1 MRKFLD
7 EIARLG
13 RDSSGNVAVIFL
25 IALVPL
31 LSFLGAAVDY
41 SRASS
46 ARTAMQAALDSASL
60 MIAKDL
66 SSGTLKPADVS
77 SKGLAYFTAMYVH
90 KDAKNVTA
98 NATYTQAS
106 GTNGS
111 TVVLNAAAEI
121 NTEFMQIVGFPKMGF
136 NSSSTSTWGNS
147 LLRVALVLDN
157 TGSMCP
163 GGNCEKLNDLKAA
176 SKNLVDKLGV
186 LAKASGD
193 VLISVVPF
201 ASAVNVGTDKK
212 DATWLRWD
220 LWDPKLENS
229 SGDSYCS
236 TGSWYTMAMCKGH
249 GYSWNHTVG
258 SPATTQWNGCVSDRD
273 QNYDVASAAPTSLA
287 TKFVADQ
294 DSYCPTKLL
303 PLNSAF
309 STSDKQTIKDTIT
322 AMTAQGGTNQTIG
335 LQWGWLSLLQ
345 QAPLNAPAED
355 PNNVYQRV
363 IILFSDGQNTV
374 NRWNGNGTMG
384 TSAAERKK
392 IDDRMALLCAE
403 AKKTATIY
411 TVQLDD
417 GTGVSPVLPACA
429 SGTQNFFMLTNP
441 SEIDSA
447 FSQIT
452 TSISKLRV
460 AK

>member
-1 MRKFLD
+1 MRKFLG
-7 EIARLG
+7 EIGRFR

-31 LSFLGAAVDY
+31 LSFMGAAIDY

-66 SSGTLKPADVS
+66 SSGALKPADVS
-77 SKGLAYFTAMYVH
+77 TKGLAYFTAMYVH
-90 KDAKNVTA
+90 KDAKNVKA

-106 GTNGS
+106 GQNGS
-111 TVVLNAAAEI
+111 TVVLSASADI
-121 NTEFMQIVGFPKMGF
+121 KTEFMQIVGFPTMGF
-136 NSSSTSTWGNS
+136 NTSSTSTWGNS

-157 TGSMCP
+157 TGSMA
-163 GGNCEKLNDLKAA
+163 GTKLSELKDASEKLVN
-176 SKNLVDKLGV
+176 KLGA
-186 LAKASGD
+186 LAKTSGD

-201 ASAVNVGTDKK
+201 ASAVNVGKDKK

-220 LWDPKLENS
+220 LWDPKNENS

-273 QNYDVASAAPTSLA
+273 QSNDVSSAAPTSLA

-294 DSYCPTKLL
+294 DTYCPTKLL
-303 PLNSAF
+303 PL
-309 STSDKQTIKDTIT
+309 TESDKQTIKDTIK
-322 AMTAQGGTNQTIG
+322 AMTAQGGTNQTVG

-355 PNNVYQRV
+355 PNNVYQKV

-374 NRWNGNGTMG
+374 NRWDGNGTMG

-392 IDDRMALLCAE
+392 IDDRMTLLCAE

-417 GTGVSPVLPACA
+417 GTGVSPVLPTCA
-429 SGTQNFFMLTNP
+429 SGAQNFFMLTDP
-441 SEIDSA
+441 SEIDGA
-447 FSQIT
+447 FSQIS

-460 AK
+460 SQ

>member
-1 MRKFLD
+1 MRKFLG
-7 EIARLG
+7 EIGRFR

-31 LSFLGAAVDY
+31 LSFMGAAIDY

-77 SKGLAYFTAMYVH
+77 TKGLAYFTAMYVH
-90 KDAKNVTA
+90 KDAKNVKA

-106 GTNGS
+106 GRNGS
-111 TVVLNAAAEI
+111 TVMLSASADI
-121 NTEFMQIVGFPKMGF
+121 KTEFMQIIGFPTMGF
-136 NSSSTSTWGNS
+136 NTSSTSTWGNS

-163 GGNCEKLNDLKAA
+163 NGNCGKINDLKTA
-176 SKNLVDKLGV
+176 SKNLVDKLGA

-193 VLISVVPF
+193 VMISVVPF

-229 SGDSYCS
+229 SGNSYCS
-236 TGSWYTMAMCKGH
+236 TGSWYSMAMCKGH

-258 SPATTQWNGCVSDRD
+258 SPATTQWNGCVTDRD
-273 QNYDVASAAPTSLA
+273 QNYDVSSAAPTSLA

-294 DSYCPTKLL
+294 DTYCPTKML
-303 PLNSAF
+303 PLTSAF
-309 STSDKQTIKDTIT
+309 SSSDKQTIKDTIT

-345 QAPLNAPAED
+345 QAPLNAPSED
-355 PNNVYQRV
+355 QNNVYQHV
-363 IILFSDGQNTV
+363 IILFTDGQNTV
-374 NRWNGNGTMG
+374 NRWDGNGTMG

-392 IDDRMALLCAE
+392 IDDRMTLLCAE
-403 AKKTATIY
+403 AKKNTTIY

-417 GTGVSPVLPACA
+417 GTGVSPVLPTCA
-429 SGTQNFFMLTNP
+429 SGALNFFMLTDP
-441 SEIDSA
+441 SEIDGA
-447 FSQIT
+447 FSQIS

-460 AK
+460 SQ